1 MKSWPRL
8 EKRLKLKL
16 TEKAEFKFN
25 GNRLC
30 ITKYFLNITKKVVK
44 KAEVTV
50 TAYLPS
56 TDYSCEC
63 HVSEEYHS

>member
-50 TAYLPS
+50 TAYF
-56 TDYSCEC
+56 
-63 HVSEEYHS
+63 

>member
-8 EKRLKLKL
+8 EERLKIELR
-16 TEKAEFKFN
+16 EKAQCNFN

-44 KAEVTV
+44 RAEVM
-50 TAYLPS
+50 TAKGIIS
-56 TDYSCEC
+56 TF
-63 HVSEEYHS
+63 